1 MLGLI
6 QAFRELPSAQR
17 AALVL
22 CALAVLAA
30 NINQPYPAVAPLHH
44 IPTGL
49 LILAAPWLLR
59 RWPLSNAAVWWVA
72 GFFLLHTLGGRYT
85 YTGTPYQEWAT
96 ALFGSG
102 PEQWF
107 GWQRNHYDRLV
118 HFAFGLCSVA
128 AVHEIAM
135 RHLRIAS
142 GVALYVAV
150 EFVMGASAIYEVI
163 EWLLSILL
171 APDNVEAYNGQ
182 QGDIWDAQKDMT
194 LAFAG
199 ALIAAIALK
208 FRGKTHA

>member
-1 MLGLI
+1 LGLT
-6 QAFRELPSAQR
+6 QAFRNLPGTQR

-22 CALAVLAA
+22 CALTVLAA

-44 IPTGL
+44 IPTAL
-49 LILAAPWLLR
+49 LILAAPWLLS

-85 YTGTPYQEWAT
+85 YTGTPYQQWAT

-107 GWQRNHYDRLV
+107 GWERNHYDRLV

-128 AVHEIAM
+128 AVREVAVRYLGIV
-135 RHLRIAS
+135 S

-199 ALIAAIALK
+199 ALITAVALRVRRVK
-208 FRGKTHA
+208 G

>member
-1 MLGLI
+1 MGLI
-6 QAFRELPSAQR
+6 QAFRNLPRAQG

-44 IPTGL
+44 IPTAL

-85 YTGTPYQEWAT
+85 YTGTPYQEWAA

-107 GWQRNHYDRLV
+107 GWERNHYDRLV
-118 HFAFGLCSVA
+118 HFAFGLCSVV
-128 AVHEIAM
+128 AVREVAVRYLGIV
-135 RHLRIAS
+135 S

-194 LAFAG
+194 LAFGG
-199 ALIAAIALK
+199 ALIMAVALRI
-208 FRGKTHA
+208 RGKKETP